1 MQQASGT
8 QKIFN
13 KSNGKSYTLI
23 RKMGK
28 GNVGMVFLGMD
39 DKEKKYVAIKL
50 MNPKYSE
57 FVSKDA
63 VEQEY
68 TCTKAITDIKDLGC
82 QNYICLVDYFLIEKS
97 PEEYIAVLVTEYN
110 PNLIDLDAYLTE
122 KRRMISQDEFK
133 EITGQLKTVVKK
145 LHRHGIAHNDL
156 HVGNIMIDRSTLT
169 VKLIDFGT
177 CETNVKGEDDD
188 EFEKDIDD
196 LDELID
202 ILKSYVIDDEKNHTS
217 KKSKRN
223 KDEED

>member
-1 MQQASGT
+1 MQQASGS
-8 QKIFN
+8 QKIHN
-13 KSNGKSYTLI
+13 KTNGKTYTLI

-39 DKEKKYVAIKL
+39 EKEKKLVAIKL

-82 QNYICLVDYFLIEKS
+82 QNYICLVDYFLMEKS
-97 PEEYIAVLVTEYN
+97 PDEYIAVLVTEYN
-110 PNLIDLDAYLTE
+110 PNMIDMDAYLSE
-122 KRRMISQDEFK
+122 RGILSQDEFE
-133 EITGQLKTVVKK
+133 EIKGQLKTIVKK

-156 HVGNIMIDRSTLT
+156 HSGNIMIDRNTLT

-177 CETNVKGEDDD
+177 CETNVKEDDED
-188 EFEKDIDD
+188 EFEKDLDD
-196 LDELID
+196 LDELVD
-202 ILKSYVIDDEKNHTS
+202 ILKSYVIDDEKHLS

-223 KDEED
+223 KEEED